1 MVLVGQVKARTMSA
15 TTKDDS
21 TEVVMTLSQEER
33 SVVSCVLVSAMLFA
47 AIFWD
52 AAAWVAAAVTAY
64 AVTAVAVSLFMT
76 ISKQNAYFVYE
87 SELYSRF
94 LPSANKIAILFVK
107 SQKESVLCLRV
118 L

>member
-47 AIFWD
+47 AIF
-52 AAAWVAAAVTAY
+52 
-64 AVTAVAVSLFMT
+64 
-76 ISKQNAYFVYE
+76 
-87 SELYSRF
+87 
-94 LPSANKIAILFVK
+94 
-107 SQKESVLCLRV
+107 
-118 L
+118 

>member
-1 MVLVGQVKARTMSA
+1 MVLVGQVKARTTSA
-15 TTKDDS
+15 TSKDAS
-21 TEVVMTLSQEER
+21 TEVAMTLSQEER
-33 SVVSCVLVSAMLFA
+33 SGAE
-47 AIFWD
+47 
-52 AAAWVAAAVTAY
+52 AVTDS
-64 AVTAVAVSLFMT
+64 AVTAVVVSLFT
-76 ISKQNAYFVYE
+76 RISKQNVYFVYE